1 MPLLFFLQCPKSE
14 TKSFKRE
21 IWLYEKI
28 DVDKFSNML
37 NAIEWNEL
45 FSNVE
50 EVDEMVTIFT
60 EKILSI
66 ARESIPTK
74 IVTIRGNDKH
84 WFNSNIRKAIRIRD
98 RLRKKSIK
106 SKNLKS

>member
-1 MPLLFFLQCPKSE
+1 M
-14 TKSFKRE
+14 
-21 IWLYEKI
+21 
-28 DVDKFSNML
+28 M

-106 SKNLKS
+106 SKKETDINKYKKQRNKVNNTKKEAKENLRKTWKI